1 LPPEN
6 IIPATF
12 KDVSQPKDRSEDQLG
27 EYHPTA
33 TALCREQYFIGFIG
47 LDESSRTARE
57 VFASLTMVN
66 DIIARLQEP
75 SWTW

>member
-12 KDVSQPKDRSEDQLG
+12 KDVSQSKDRSKDQLG

-33 TALCREQYFIGFIG
+33 TALCREQYFIG
-47 LDESSRTARE
+47 LDGSSRTARE

-66 DIIARLQEP
+66 DIIVGL
-75 SWTW
+75 